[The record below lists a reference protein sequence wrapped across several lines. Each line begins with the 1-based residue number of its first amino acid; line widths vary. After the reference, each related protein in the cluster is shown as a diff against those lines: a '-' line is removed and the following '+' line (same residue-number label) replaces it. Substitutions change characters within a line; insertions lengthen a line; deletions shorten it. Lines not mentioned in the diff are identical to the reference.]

1 MNTLFYYYIFYHRI
15 SSEQT
20 YLVFCTFFRVC
31 PNIFE
36 WKHAWSKRTIFK
48 KQKFSL
54 RVLDFACFFSYF
66 RLVLIIKKRVSIEV
80 LKGFVNSRSSHR
92 SCSIKIGVIKKFDKF
107 SLFFNKV
114 AEHLRTTA
122 SVHFNAHYK
131 PFHFLLQPWILMVA
145 WTLSL
150 KVT

>member
-107 SLFFNKV
+107 TVSFLIKLQSTSERLLLYTSMHIISLSIFYF
-114 AEHLRTTA
+114 
-122 SVHFNAHYK
+122 
-131 PFHFLLQPWILMVA
+131 
-145 WTLSL
+145 SL
-150 KVT
+150 EYLWLHGL